1 MRILLADDDTGV
13 IQALLAILKSVPGY
27 EIRVAMNGG
36 RALENAAAMG
46 GVDLLITD
54 VVMEPMDGFTLRD
67 QVLTRFPEARTILIS
82 GYDLSDYPEQTQY
95 HQVLVKPVD
104 RDALLAAIEQEFTPP
119 PPAPVP
125 VAVPVAVA
133 RPVAVPQARVA
144 QPSQPTV
151 RAVAAPQP
159 VARPVAVPQAKAVA
173 AAQPTVRPVAQPVA
187 QPTARSAA
195 QPVALPAARP
205 AAAPPPVAR
214 PVAVPQPKAAPVQP
228 TVRPAAQPVVQ
239 APRAIAA
246 PRATAVPRAAA
257 PAPVAAPRAIAV
269 PRAVAAVPVAQPT
282 ALKATQPLPV
292 EVSAHAAA
300 APAPEPAPEIAAALP
315 APEPEPAPV
324 FTEPEPAPEQAPEPV
339 AEGLPGQTLGAY
351 QIIRQLGEG
360 RWGTVYAAVQTAINR
375 PVGLK
380 VLAPAQA
387 ADAGARARFIAD
399 ARAKAHVQHPSILA
413 VYEAGESAGHF
424 FYAHEYVEGRTMAE
438 IKASGAKLDELTAL
452 KVLRTA
458 ADGLAYL
465 SIHKIPHTPPEPGG
479 VFLGDDGGPRLAN
492 IATQLSDQQLPID
505 GEIQA
510 LGRILLGV
518 LPAIQALTPGM
529 QDLVKRMVGKGPQA
543 FTAWGPLLQGIK
555 ALEPKVIPVEAAKI
569 SAQDRA
575 AVAAVAALKKKQTR
589 SLYVS
594 LASLGMLILVVGALV
609 YWKFS
614 SNERLL
620 EDQIV
625 IPEGEFLFANGE
637 PATLPEFWIDKY
649 EVTYGQYAKFVE
661 ALKNHPTSE
670 YDDPRQPRIKT
681 QDMHKPK
688 DWDIYYLRAV
698 AGKPV
703 HSVPIDLNSPVME
716 IDWWDAYAYA
726 KWKGRELPTEQEWEK
741 AARGTKG
748 FIYPWGDEPD
758 PKKANSNAD
767 YHNGDPKAKGEVDGY
782 TFWNPVDKIKGD
794 RSQYGVV
801 GMAGNVAEWI
811 GTWDEVKKHPIV
823 KGGSFMASDLR
834 LDSRKDLDPSSTSEA
849 LGFRTVSHTAPDKK

>member
-27 EIRVAMNGG
+27 EIRVATNGD
-36 RALENAAAMG
+36 RALENAAALG
-46 GVDLLITD
+46 GVDLLLTD

-67 QVLTRFPEARTILIS
+67 QVLTRFPGARTILIS
-82 GYDLSDYPEQTQY
+82 GYDLSDYPEQTQH
-95 HQVLVKPVD
+95 HQVLVKPID
-104 RDALLAAIEQEFTPP
+104 RDALLAAIEQEFAPP
-119 PPAPVP
+119 PP

-151 RAVAAPQP
+151 RAVAEPQP

-173 AAQPTVRPVAQPVA
+173 AAQPTARPVAQPVA
-187 QPTARSAA
+187 QAPRAVAQPTAM
-195 QPVALPAARP
+195 
-205 AAAPPPVAR
+205 
-214 PVAVPQPKAAPVQP
+214 PQPKAAPVQP
-228 TVRPAAQPVVQ
+228 TVRPAAQPVAQ

-246 PRATAVPRAAA
+246 PQATAVPRAAA
-257 PAPVAAPRAIAV
+257 APVAAPRAVAVPGAVAV
-269 PRAVAAVPVAQPT
+269 PRAVAAVPVAQPA

-300 APAPEPAPEIAAALP
+300 APVAAPAPEPIPEPVAQVSAPEIAAALP
-315 APEPEPAPV
+315 EPEPEAAPA
-324 FTEPEPAPEQAPEPV
+324 FTEPEPAPEPAPEPV
-339 AEGLPGQTLGAY
+339 AEVPAEGLPGHTLGAY

-413 VYEAGESAGHF
+413 VYEAGEAAGHF

-518 LPAIQALTPGM
+518 LPAIQSLTPGM

-555 ALEPKVIPVEAAKI
+555 ALEPKVVPVEAAKI

-575 AVAAVAALKKKQTR
+575 AVAAVAELKKKQTR

-594 LASLGMLILVVGALV
+594 LVSLGLLIVAVGALV
-609 YWKFS
+609 YWRFS

-620 EDQIV
+620 EDQIA

-661 ALKNHPTSE
+661 FLKNHPTSE
-670 YDDPRQPRIKT
+670 YDEPRQPRIKT

-688 DWDIYYLRAV
+688 DWDIFYLRAV

-703 HSVPIDLNSPVME
+703 HGVAIDLNSPVME
-716 IDWWDAYAYA
+716 VDWWDAYAYA

-758 PKKANSNAD
+758 PKKANSNTD
-767 YHNGDPKAKGEVDGY
+767 YHGGDPKAKGEVDGY
-782 TFWNPVDKIKGD
+782 AFWNPVDKIKGD

-811 GTWDEVKKHPIV
+811 GTWDDAKKHPLV

-834 LDSRKDLDPSSTSEA
+834 LDSRKDLDPSSISEA